1 MALVNKNKQNA
12 KQGNK
17 PKRQK
22 TASKQNGSLA
32 LIAGLLLMQHRGPRC
47 QSREPQ

>member
-32 LIAGLLLMQHRGPRC
+32 LIAGLLLMQHR
-47 QSREPQ
+47 